1 MQYDNETTRSVADA
15 VTRILSGQPVSE
27 ALKGNQHKI
36 DANKNNKIDSHDFE
50 LLRKKKKVEEETE
63 LSESHFKVGDKVKCK
78 TSGMTGEVVK
88 LDKED
93 GAEDDKYYTV
103 KREDGT
109 MKKMAPEDMTKINE
123 DVEPVD
129 EANKETKK
137 EFQSRQERLSAAHDQ
152 TQKDPERMKK
162 LMKVPGYS
170 AAMTLA
176 QKTTQKEEVEQIDE
190 YDSKQGVYK
199 HKGTYGSAKGA
210 EYGATDYK
218 KENEL
223 AKAADKEKKK
233 PARKAYG
240 ARQNFVRSYAKESF
254 SGMMDVYK
262 EGGLKSLHESL
273 VKEEPTNDEFTA
285 EVQNAKDK
293 AALKKKQP
301 DLAKPSVQAV
311 KVEENLQD
319 IHVINADIANGV
331 EMTDIEEDV
340 EALDELSKS
349 TLASYA
355 KKSTKDAR
363 MTQSLGK
370 EFEASANKSRK
381 PGMKDA
387 AQSLADKYKS
397 KSRSREAGVGKAIDR
412 LAKEEVDNIQER
424 SLTEPE
430 MKKKEDIVKGMK
442 KNLAGFKD
450 RYGDRAKEVM
460 YATATKSAKKD

>member
-1 MQYDNETTRSVADA
+1 MQYDNKTTRSVADA
-15 VTRILSGQPVSE
+15 VEQIMAE

-36 DANKNNKIDSHDFE
+36 DANKNDKIDAHDFE

-63 LSESHFKVGDKVKCK
+63 LAESHFKVGDMVKCK
-78 TSGMTGEVVK
+78 SSGMKGEVVK

-103 KREDGT
+103 KREDGQ

-123 DVEPVD
+123 GVD
-129 EANKETKK
+129 
-137 EFQSRQERLSAAHDQ
+137 QL
-152 TQKDPERMKK
+152 
-162 LMKVPGYS
+162 
-170 AAMTLA
+170 
-176 QKTTQKEEVEQIDE
+176 DE

-218 KENEL
+218 KENDL

-240 ARQNFVRSYAKESF
+240 ARQNFVRAYAKESF
-254 SGMMDVYK
+254 SGMMGVYK
-262 EGGLKSLHESL
+262 EGGLKSLHEAL
-273 VKEEPTNDEFTA
+273 VKEEPTNAEFTA
-285 EVQNAKDK
+285 ELQNAKDK
-293 AALKKKQP
+293 ADLKKKQP

-311 KVEENLQD
+311 KVVED
-319 IHVINADIANGV
+319 IEVFDADEINGV
-331 EMTDIEEDV
+331 EIED
-340 EALDELSKS
+340 
-349 TLASYA
+349 
-355 KKSTKDAR
+355 
-363 MTQSLGK
+363 
-370 EFEASANKSRK
+370 
-381 PGMKDA
+381 
-387 AQSLADKYKS
+387 
-397 KSRSREAGVGKAIDR
+397 
-412 LAKEEVDNIQER
+412 IQER

-430 MKKKEDIVKGMK
+430 MKKKEEIVKGMK

>member
-27 ALKGNQHKI
+27 ALKGDQHKI
-36 DANKNNKIDSHDFE
+36 DANKNNKIDAHDFE
-50 LLRKKKKVEEETE
+50 LLRKKKKVE
-63 LSESHFKVGDKVKCK
+63 
-78 TSGMTGEVVK
+78 
-88 LDKED
+88 
-93 GAEDDKYYTV
+93 
-103 KREDGT
+103 
-109 MKKMAPEDMTKINE
+109 E

-319 IHVINADIANGV
+319 IHVINVDIANGV
-331 EMTDIEEDV
+331 EIED
-340 EALDELSKS
+340 
-349 TLASYA
+349 
-355 KKSTKDAR
+355 
-363 MTQSLGK
+363 
-370 EFEASANKSRK
+370 
-381 PGMKDA
+381 
-387 AQSLADKYKS
+387 
-397 KSRSREAGVGKAIDR
+397 
-412 LAKEEVDNIQER
+412 IQER

>member
-1 MQYDNETTRSVADA
+1 MYSDKVTQSVA
-15 VTRILSGQPVSE
+15 E
-27 ALKGNQHKI
+27 AAKKVMEELKGQQHKI

-63 LSESHFKVGDKVKCK
+63 LTESHFKVGDKVKCK

-123 DVEPVD
+123 D
-129 EANKETKK
+129 
-137 EFQSRQERLSAAHDQ
+137 
-152 TQKDPERMKK
+152 
-162 LMKVPGYS
+162 
-170 AAMTLA
+170 
-176 QKTTQKEEVEQIDE
+176 VEQIDE

-254 SGMMDVYK
+254 SGMMNVYK
-262 EGGLKSLHESL
+262 EGGLKSLHETL
-273 VKEEPTNDEFTA
+273 VKEEPTNAEFTA

-293 AALKKKQP
+293 AELKKKQP

-311 KVEENLQD
+311 KVEEDLQD
-319 IHVINADIANGV
+319 MHVINADIANGV

-340 EALDELSKS
+340 ETLDELSKS

-387 AQSLADKYKS
+387 AQALADKYKS

-460 YATATKSAKKD
+460 YATATKQAMKESAESEHYKAGHDYASDHAQDSGFKVTARARKKEMLADNPHPKKTKEHDDWHRGANDGHQMALGNM